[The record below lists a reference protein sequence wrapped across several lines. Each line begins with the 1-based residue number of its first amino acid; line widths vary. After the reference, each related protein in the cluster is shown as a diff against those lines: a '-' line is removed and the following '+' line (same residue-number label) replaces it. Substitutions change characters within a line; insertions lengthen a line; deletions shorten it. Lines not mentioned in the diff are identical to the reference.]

1 MFLKKE
7 LLFSQKNFIFFLIG
21 ISFFINFNKNVSR
34 IVSNTMD
41 DSFYP
46 SIPEIVYKTEFSQNI
61 HLNSPISNPE
71 IAKSEL
77 CWNVK
82 ALCRMGGFSDLEV
95 SRYNN
100 YIFIK
105 KSN

>member
-1 MFLKKE
+1 
-7 LLFSQKNFIFFLIG
+7 
-21 ISFFINFNKNVSR
+21 
-34 IVSNTMD
+34 MD

-82 ALCRMGGFSDLEV
+82 ALCRMGGFSDLEFQDIIII
-95 SRYNN
+95 SSLKNQINFYLD
-100 YIFIK
+100 K
-105 KSN
+105 